1 MQAIFTVSGE
11 PEGKARP
18 RVTRNGTYTPP
29 KTQAYE
35 KLVQMSFRTQC
46 PGVFFGDAPLCVYIT
61 ANFAPPQSA
70 TKRKRSRMLSGE
82 IRPTKK
88 PDTDNIAKAICDA
101 LNGVAYRDDAQICSL
116 TVQKQYSEMSA
127 VTVRIYSE
135 PYD

>member
-1 MQAIFTVSGE
+1 MQAIFTVSGD

-18 RVTRNGTYTPP
+18 RVTRNGTYTPH

-35 KLVQMSFRTQC
+35 KLVQMSFRAQC
-46 PGVFFGDAPLCVYIT
+46 PGVFFGYAPLCVYIT

-101 LNGVAYRDDAQICSL
+101 LNGVAYRDDAQICRL
-116 TVQKQYSEMSA
+116 TVSKTYAELAA
-127 VTVRIYSE
+127 VSVRIYSA
-135 PYD
+135 PFD

>member
-1 MQAIFTVSGE
+1 MQAIFTISGE

-18 RVTRNGTYTPP
+18 RVTRNGTYTPH

-46 PGVFFGDAPLCVYIT
+46 PGIFFGDAPLCVYIT
-61 ANFAPPQSA
+61 ASFAPPVKA

-101 LNGVAYRDDAQICSL
+101 LNGVAYRDDAQICCL
-116 TVQKQYSEMSA
+116 TVQKKYAEMSA
-127 VTVRIYSE
+127 VSVRIYSE

>member
-1 MQAIFTVSGE
+1 MQAIFTVSGD

-18 RVTRNGTYTPP
+18 RVTRNGTYTPH
-29 KTQAYE
+29 KTAAYE

-46 PGVFFGDAPLCVYIT
+46 PGTFFGDAPLCVYIT
-61 ANFAPPQSA
+61 ACFTPPARA

-101 LNGVAYRDDAQICSL
+101 LNGVAYRDDSQICCL
-116 TVQKQYSEMSA
+116 TVQKKYAELSA
-127 VTVRIYSE
+127 VSVRIYSE

>member
-1 MQAIFTVSGE
+1 MQAIFTISGE

-18 RVTRNGTYTPP
+18 RVTRNGTYTPH
-29 KTQAYE
+29 KTAAYE

-46 PGVFFGDAPLCVYIT
+46 PGTFFGDAPLCVYIT
-61 ANFAPPQSA
+61 ACFTPPARA

-101 LNGVAYRDDAQICSL
+101 LNGVAYRDDSQICCL
-116 TVQKQYSEMSA
+116 TVQKKYAEVFSA
-127 VTVRIYSE
+127 V
-135 PYD
+135 

>member
-1 MQAIFTVSGE
+1 MQAIFTISGE

-18 RVTRNGTYTPP
+18 RVTRNGTYTPH
-29 KTQAYE
+29 KTAAYE

-46 PGVFFGDAPLCVYIT
+46 PGTFFGDAPLCVYIT
-61 ANFAPPQSA
+61 ACFTPPARA

-101 LNGVAYRDDAQICSL
+101 LNGVAYRDDSQICCL
-116 TVQKQYSEMSA
+116 TVQKKYAEMSA
-127 VTVRIYSE
+127 VSVRIYSE

>member
-1 MQAIFTVSGE
+1 MQAIFTISGE

-18 RVTRNGTYTPP
+18 RVTRNGTYTPH
-29 KTQAYE
+29 KTAAYE

-46 PGVFFGDAPLCVYIT
+46 PGTFFGDAPLCVYIT
-61 ANFAPPQSA
+61 ACFTPPARA

-101 LNGVAYRDDAQICSL
+101 LNGVAYRDDSQICCL
-116 TVQKQYSEMSA
+116 TVQKKYAELSA
-127 VTVRIYSE
+127 VSVRIYSE